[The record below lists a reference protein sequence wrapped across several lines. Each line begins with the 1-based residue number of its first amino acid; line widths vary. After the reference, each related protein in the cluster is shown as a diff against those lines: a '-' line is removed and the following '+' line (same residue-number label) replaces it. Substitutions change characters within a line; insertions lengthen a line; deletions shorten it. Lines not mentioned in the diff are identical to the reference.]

1 MIAGGNATVYVS
13 DMDRAVRFYVETLGF
28 KLVVRHA
35 EHGQGGLGAEVDAG
49 GGLIL
54 GLHPAS
60 PHAPKPG
67 TSGSISI
74 GLAVNAPIAE
84 VVAVLSNR
92 GVVFQGPIMEN
103 GPIKLAYFGD
113 PDGTSLYLR
122 ESSY

>member
-28 KLVVRHA
+28 KLVVRH
-35 EHGQGGLGAEVDAG
+35 EDHWAEVDAG

-92 GVVFQGPIMEN
+92 GVVFQGPVVEN

-113 PDGTSLYLR
+113 PDGTSLYLC